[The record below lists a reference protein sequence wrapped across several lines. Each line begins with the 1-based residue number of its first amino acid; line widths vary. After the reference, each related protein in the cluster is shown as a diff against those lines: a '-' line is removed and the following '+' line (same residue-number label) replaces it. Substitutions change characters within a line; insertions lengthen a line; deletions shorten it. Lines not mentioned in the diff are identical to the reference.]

1 MNRKIILFQG
11 DSITDGNRLKDYPSD
26 LNHQI
31 GHGYPYVIVG
41 KLGAEHPQAGLQF
54 VNRGISGNTVQNLS
68 DRWQKDCL
76 DIRPDVLNILVGV
89 NDVHYSVFNGKEFC
103 IEKIKETY
111 ISLIDR
117 VREVNPEVKIILC
130 EPFNYAIESPGKEW
144 ATWQPRLC
152 QVQRMVR
159 EIAEEKNVFFL
170 PLQKMF
176 DELCEKAEPIHWIW
190 DGIHPTESGHWM
202 IAQKWLDFVRKND
215 ILCLDT

>member
-41 KLGAEHPQAGLQF
+41 RLGAEHPQAGLQF

-76 DIRPDVLNILVGV
+76 DICPDVLNILVGV
-89 NDVHYSVFNGKEFC
+89 NDVHYSVFDGKDFC

-111 ISLIDR
+111 KSLIDR
-117 VREVNPEVKIILC
+117 VREVNLEVKIILC
-130 EPFNYAIESPGKEW
+130 EPFNFAIGSPGKEW
-144 ATWQPRLC
+144 DTWYPRLV
-152 QVQRMVR
+152 QVQQTVR
-159 EIAEEKNVFFL
+159 DIAEEKGTFFL
-170 PLQKMF
+170 PLQQMF
-176 DELCEKAEPIHWIW
+176 NDLCQKAEPSCWLW

-202 IAQKWLDFVRKND
+202 IAKAWLDLVEKNN
-215 ILCLDT
+215 ILGLDA